1 MGESPSL
8 PPNLVLL
15 ISVIAVSTA
24 SILIRWTDAPPLA
37 IASYRMSISV
47 IILAPFFVRNKGIE
61 KLKEQGVRQLFNLL
75 VIGVILAIH
84 FASWITSLS
93 LTSVASSVIFV
104 HIDPIFVAII
114 SHLFLGDKLTRRTTC
129 GIVISFIGIS
139 IIAMGDA
146 GAGTSNV
153 LGDLLALIGGVMLGL
168 YILGGRIYRKN
179 LDLTSYVTPVYSVA
193 AISLILM
200 SLVTGT
206 KLVNYSLSTYRSFF
220 LIALIPMIFGHTLY
234 NWSLRYLSAPVVSL
248 SLLGEPIG
256 ASILA
261 YLFLGEIP
269 THFTILGGIITLAG
283 ILISAYKNENTERN
297 ARALNVLK
305 K

>member
-1 MGESPSL
+1 MGEKPSL
-8 PPNLVLL
+8 PPNIALL
-15 ISVIAVSTA
+15 ISIIAVSTA

-37 IASYRMSISV
+37 IASYRMAISV
-47 IILAPFFVRNKGIE
+47 AMLAPFFIRNNGVN
-61 KLKEQGVRQLFNLL
+61 KLRAQGRRQLLSLFA
-75 VIGVILAIH
+75 VGVVLAIH

-114 SHLFLGDKLTRRTTC
+114 SHFFLGDKITKRTLI
-129 GIVISFIGIS
+129 GIIVCFIGIS

-146 GAGTSNV
+146 GAGHGS
-153 LGDLLALIGGVMLGL
+153 LMGDILALTGGVMLGL

-179 LDLTSYVTPVYSVA
+179 LDLTTYVTPVYSVA
-193 AISLILM
+193 AASLILM

-206 KLVNYSLSTYRSFF
+206 KLIGFNGTTYTLFF

-234 NWSLRYLSAPVVSL
+234 NWALRYLSAPVVSL
-248 SLLGEPIG
+248 SLLGEPVG

-261 YLFLGEIP
+261 LLLLGETP
-269 THFTILGGIITLAG
+269 NSFTVIGGAITLAG
-283 ILISAYKNENTERN
+283 ILVSAYRGENTDN
-297 ARALNVLK
+297 
-305 K
+305 

>member
-1 MGESPSL
+1 MGERPSL
-8 PPNLVLL
+8 PPNLALL
-15 ISVIAVSTA
+15 ISIIAVSTA

-37 IASYRMSISV
+37 IASYRMIISV
-47 IILAPFFVRNKGIE
+47 AMLAPFFLRNNGIE
-61 KLKEQGVRQLFNLL
+61 KLRKQGKSQLLSLFA
-75 VIGVILAIH
+75 VGVVLAVH

-114 SHLFLGDKLTRRTTC
+114 SHFFLGEKITRRTLM
-129 GIVISFIGIS
+129 GIIVCFIGIS

-146 GAGTSNV
+146 GAGQGS
-153 LGDLLALIGGVMLGL
+153 LMGDVLALTGGVMLGL
-168 YILGGRIYRKN
+168 YILGGRKYRKN
-179 LDLTSYVTPVYSVA
+179 LDLTTYVTPVYSVA
-193 AISLILM
+193 AVSLILM

-206 KLVNYSLSTYRSFF
+206 RLVGFDGATYGMFF

-234 NWSLRYLSAPVVSL
+234 NWALRYLSAPVVSL

-261 YLFLGEIP
+261 FILLGETP
-269 THFTILGGIITLAG
+269 NSFTVIGGVITLAG
-283 ILISAYKNENTERN
+283 ILVSAYKAGNTE
-297 ARALNVLK
+297 K
-305 K
+305 